1 MELTA
6 LYPMAADFGDFD
18 HDGYLDVAIVSLRC
32 HPEEPSGTCQETTL
46 GGRILVLRNKEGQL
60 TQVRLPW
67 STPPGPG
74 EITIADIDGDGE
86 LDIITTHLEADLVA
100 IRRKMEGEINFHR
113 EERLFVEKPSAAAV
127 SDLDGDGLSDL
138 VVASL
143 IGDKVVVLYQPFSE
157 GRSHEW
163 YLGNAPL
170 ALALA
175 DVNLDGNLDIVV
187 ANTDWQRSVS
197 VVLADDLVTSFP
209 LGRTAKGLDVCQ
221 LDGEFL
227 DIVTVDVA
235 KDDVFLILNLE
246 RTVAVPARVVDPFKI
261 ACTDLDNDGRDDLVI
276 LGQKGISLLKN
287 ASHDGFYEFIQIDYF
302 ETEELMRDLLVFDV
316 NHNEKL
322 DIIAVGGENKVKI
335 WLQD

>member
-1 MELTA
+1 
-6 LYPMAADFGDFD
+6 MAADFGDFD

-32 HPEEPSGTCQETTL
+32 HPEEPSGTCKETTFL
-46 GGRILVLRNKEGQL
+46 RGRIIVLRNKEGQL
-60 TQVRLPW
+60 TQMRLWPI
-67 STPPGPG
+67 GPG
-74 EITIADIDGDGE
+74 AEDIAVADIDGDDE
-86 LDIITTHLEADLVA
+86 LDVIIAHLESDLVV
-100 IRRKMEGEINFHR
+100 IRRKAEHEIDFHPEGEF
-113 EERLFVEKPSAAAV
+113 FVEKPIAV
-127 SDLDGDGLSDL
+127 AVGDLDADGQRDL

-143 IGDKVVVLYQPFSE
+143 TGDKVVVLYQPFLE
-157 GRSHEW
+157 GRRHEW
-163 YLGNAPL
+163 YLGNAPV

-246 RTVAVPARVVDPFKI
+246 RIVAVPARVVDPFKI
-261 ACTDLDNDGRDDLVI
+261 ACTDLDNDGRDDLVV

-287 ASHDGFYEFIQIDYF
+287 ASHESFYEFIQIDYF
-302 ETEELMRDLLVFDV
+302 ETEELFRDLLVFDV
-316 NHNEKL
+316 NRDGKL
-322 DIIAVGGENKVKI
+322 DVITVGGENKVKI